1 MTLWLIVRKSLRQH
15 AVSTAITA
23 VSIALASGLLMAVWA
38 VKDQSMR
45 AFLTVGEGGFDAVL
59 GSRGSEL
66 SLVLFSVFHM
76 DKAPGTLRAEDYQE
90 LLSEKYKRLIKVA
103 VPIVVGDNYKGF
115 RIVGT
120 MRNYFR
126 LPQLEMSFISQWSP
140 KAGERVD
147 GLLAELKGRA
157 EYEAITQVLRDARG
171 SFRETARM
179 GSAPDRDTRKQLA
192 EMTRLLAL
200 LERQFKGVK
209 LPLEK
214 GVNAPERR
222 KWNDRLD
229 RLMREVTRRT
239 RDIQRTGPVFTSEA
253 PGRLFSDDKMEAVV
267 GNFVARKLGLKRG
280 SVFQPTHGLT
290 YDPDAEVHPQKYVVV
305 GVLEPTNT
313 PADHAVW
320 IPLKGAQNMEG
331 HDVGKKHDVSAVLVK
346 FLSNAGAVD
355 LAMQINKGTRDK
367 TMANI
372 TDTVMALFGRF
383 EWLRVVLGAMAALTA
398 LVGAGGILASLYNTM
413 NERRREIAI
422 LRSLGARRGTVFG
435 AILLEST
442 AITGLGM
449 ALGYAFYAVFMSA
462 AAWFIREQVGVVID
476 PWAGHGVLWVAPVA
490 ILVMGALAGVIPAR
504 KAYATDV
511 ASNLT
516 PQS

>member
-23 VSIALASGLLMAVWA
+23 VSIALASGLLMAIWA

-76 DKAPGTLRAEDYQE
+76 DQAPGTLKMEDYE
-90 LLSEKYKRLIKVA
+90 GLRTGEYRRLVKVA
-103 VPIVVGDNYKGF
+103 VPIVVGDNYRGF

-120 MRNYFR
+120 TRDYFR
-126 LPQLEMSFISQWSP
+126 LPQIEMGFVARWAP
-140 KAGERVD
+140 DARGRVEA
-147 GLLAELKGRA
+147 LLKELKGHRDYA
-157 EYEAITQVLRDARG
+157 AIA
-171 SFRETARM
+171 
-179 GSAPDRDTRKQLA
+179 
-192 EMTRLLAL
+192 AL
-200 LERQFKGVK
+200 LSEVRGELRKIVPLCVNPDENTRAK
-209 LPLEK
+209 LDALRARLGALNDRLRTMRLPAEK
-214 GVNAPERR
+214 EAPERR
-222 KWNDRLD
+222 KLNDRLD
-229 RLMREVTRRT
+229 RLAREVARRAE
-239 RDIQRTGPVFTSEA
+239 DLMRTGPVFTTA
-253 PGRLFSDDKMEAVV
+253 VPGRFFAPDKMEAVV
-267 GNFVARKLGLKRG
+267 GNFVARKLGLKVG
-280 SVFQPTHGLT
+280 SVFQPSHGLD
-290 YDPDAEVHPQKYVVV
+290 YDPRAEVHQQNYVIV

-320 IPLKGAQNMEG
+320 IPMKGAQNMEG
-331 HDVGKKHDVSAVLVK
+331 HDVGKRHDVSAVLVK

-355 LAMQINKGTRDK
+355 LTMRFNKGTRDK

-372 TDTVMALFGRF
+372 TDTVMRFFGRF

-413 NERRREIAI
+413 NERRREIAL
-422 LRSLGARRGTVFG
+422 LRALGARRQTVFG

-442 AITGLGM
+442 AITGLGVL
-449 ALGYAFYAVFMSA
+449 LGYVFYALFMVT

-476 PWAGHGVLWVAPVA
+476 PWAGHRVLLIAPVA
-490 ILVMGALAGVIPAR
+490 ILALGALAGVAPAR
-504 KAYATDV
+504 KAYGTDV
-511 ASNLT
+511 ASNLV